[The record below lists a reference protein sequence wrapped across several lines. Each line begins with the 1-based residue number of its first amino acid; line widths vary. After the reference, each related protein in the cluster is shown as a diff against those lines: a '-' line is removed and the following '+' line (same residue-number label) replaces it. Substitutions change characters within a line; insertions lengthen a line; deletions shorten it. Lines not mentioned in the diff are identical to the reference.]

1 MTNGEKF
8 KEVFKISQV
17 DEGELYAYVW
27 LPNHDAAEIS
37 IEWWNAE
44 YEEPTT
50 KNDCEHCAK
59 TYGTLGCC
67 DYVNNEPVYSCKEG
81 HEEYA
86 RGIRKFGA
94 TIKNDLAHNLC
105 DSCTN
110 IGCEF
115 QSGIVRTKCTF
126 YMPPHIESDNCGNY
140 IVQESTTKNDLG
152 VNKFDKAINQSDLEE
167 WIMETF
173 PDWCEGDVRLIMN
186 HMDEMPSVTP
196 QELRWIPVSERLPE
210 KDMACL
216 VAVGRFNFTQIA
228 VYSDLMGIIDHRIFY
243 QGDVGHN
250 SFKNIT
256 QYVKAWMPLPKPY
269 REVEE

>member
-44 YEEPTT
+44 YEEPVIRDNGIKDELNRVKDELEPTT
-50 KNDCEHCAK
+50 
-59 TYGTLGCC
+59 
-67 DYVNNEPVYSCKEG
+67 
-81 HEEYA
+81 
-86 RGIRKFGA
+86 
-94 TIKNDLAHNLC
+94 KNDLAHNLC
-105 DSCTN
+105 DSCIN
-110 IGCEF
+110 YRCEF
-115 QSGIVRTKCTF
+115 QSGIVRTKCAF
-126 YMPPHIESDNCGNY
+126 Y
-140 IVQESTTKNDLG
+140 
-152 VNKFDKAINQSDLEE
+152 
-167 WIMETF
+167 
-173 PDWCEGDVRLIMN
+173 
-186 HMDEMPSVTP
+186 MPSVTP